1 MNLKAARVS
10 TGDVFEQSTIPFE
23 NIPKQSPLFLDF
35 LKDKVCCDSFYPAK
49 KTPIKEFSE
58 KVLNNYRINR
68 NELCDALT
76 EINRSLGAGEKTLE
90 NIKLLVDRNCGA
102 IVTGQQAGLFS
113 GAAYTIYK
121 ALSAVKLAEE
131 LRAQNIKAVPVFW
144 IAEEDHD
151 FDEVK
156 STHVLNKKGK
166 LYKAENTPHELTPHS
181 PVGLVKLDNTIE
193 KTLGDLFDN
202 LPYTEFTGEI
212 KQLLSQA
219 YQSGETFS
227 TAFAKLVSKL
237 FAAYGLIIVTPMNVR
252 LKKLCA
258 PIFVEAIEKAEQIV
272 AGLLDRNEKLPKENY
287 PLQVLVEKDSFPLFF
302 QNENGER
309 QSLRRNLENG
319 KVKVYKSKTEFET
332 AELIETARSAP
343 QNLSPNALMRSVVQ
357 DYLFPTFTY
366 FGGAAEIAYF
376 AQNSVIYEV
385 LNRPVTPIRH
395 RASITIVEPKNER
408 TFRKY
413 ELNLADLFEGKD
425 AVQSKIVEKFLN
437 RETAQVFAAVERNI
451 EAELNLLSVNLEA
464 SEPTLAANLENRKK
478 KILWHLG
485 ALRNKYHRAELIKNE
500 TVENRLENLFT
511 ALLPHHALQERTL
524 NAVTFLNLYG
534 TNFIEW
540 VYSTIDTDERRHQIL
555 HL

>member
-10 TGDVFEQSTIPFE
+10 TGDVFEQTTISFE
-23 NIPKQSPLFLDF
+23 NIPRQSPLFLDF
-35 LKDKVCCDSFYPAK
+35 TKDKVCCDSFYPEK
-49 KTPIKEFSE
+49 KTPIAEFSK
-58 KVLNNYRINR
+58 KVLSNYRIDR
-68 NELCDALT
+68 TKLCIALT
-76 EINRSLGAGEKTLE
+76 EINRSLGASEKTLE
-90 NIKLLVDRNCGA
+90 NIQLLVEKDCGA

-121 ALSAVKLAEE
+121 ALSAVKLAEQ
-131 LRAQNIKAVPVFW
+131 LKAQNIKAVPVFW

-156 STHVLNKKGK
+156 STYVLDKKGK
-166 LYKAENTPHELTPHS
+166 LYKAENTPNDFTPHS
-181 PVGLVKLDNTIE
+181 PVGLVRLDDTID
-193 KTLGDLFDN
+193 KTLEDLFDN

-212 KQLLSQA
+212 KQLLFET
-219 YQSGETFS
+219 YQTGETFS
-227 TAFAKLVSKL
+227 TAFAKLISKL
-237 FAAYGLIIVTPMNVR
+237 FAAYGLIIVTPMNAK

-272 AGLLDRNEKLPKENY
+272 GGLLDRNEKLPKENY
-287 PLQVLVEKDSFPLFF
+287 PLQVLVENDSFPLFF

-319 KVKVYKSKTEFET
+319 KVKVYKSKTEFEI
-332 AELIETARSAP
+332 AELIDTARNSP

-357 DYLFPTFTY
+357 DYLFPTFVY

-395 RASITIVEPKNER
+395 RASLTVIEPKNER
-408 TFRKY
+408 TLNKY
-413 ELNLADLFEGKD
+413 ELKLTDLFEGKD
-425 AVQSKIVEKFLN
+425 AVQTKIVEKFLN
-437 RETAQVFAAVERNI
+437 RKTAQVFTDVESKI
-451 EAELNLLSVNLEA
+451 AAELELLSVNLTE
-464 SEPTLAANLENRKK
+464 SEPTLAANLETRKK
-478 KILWHLG
+478 KILWHIS

-500 TVENRLENLFT
+500 VVEHRLENLFT

-534 TNFIEW
+534 VNFIEW
-540 VYSTIDTDERRHQIL
+540 IYAAIDSDERDHQIL

>member
-10 TGDVFEQSTIPFE
+10 TGDVFEQTTISFE
-23 NIPKQSPLFLDF
+23 NIPRQSPLFLDF
-35 LKDKVCCDSFYPAK
+35 SKDEVCCDSFYPEK
-49 KTPIKEFSE
+49 KTPIAEFSA
-58 KVLNNYRINR
+58 KVLSEYQVDR
-68 NELCDALT
+68 NELCDALS

-90 NIKLLVDRNCGA
+90 NIKLLVDKDCGA

-131 LRAQNIKAVPVFW
+131 LKLQNIKAVPVFW

-156 STHVLNKKGK
+156 STYTLDKKGK
-166 LYKAENTPHELTPHS
+166 LYKAENTPSDLIKNS
-181 PVGLVKLDNTIE
+181 PVGLIKLDQTIE
-193 KTLGDLFDN
+193 KTLEDLFEN
-202 LPYTEFTGEI
+202 LPHTEFTGEI
-212 KQLLSQA
+212 KQLLFET
-219 YQSGETFS
+219 YQTGETFS

-237 FAAYGLIIVTPMNVR
+237 FAAYGLIIVTPMNAR

-272 AGLLDRNEKLPKENY
+272 GGLLDRNEKLPKENY
-287 PLQVLVEKDSFPLFF
+287 PLQVFVEKDSFPLFF

-319 KVKVYKSKTEFET
+319 KVKVYKSKTEFEI
-332 AELIETARSAP
+332 AELIETARRAP
-343 QNLSPNALMRSVVQ
+343 QKLSPNALMRSVVQ

-395 RASITIVEPKNER
+395 RASMTIVEPKNER
-408 TFRKY
+408 TLRKY
-413 ELNLADLFEGKD
+413 DLKLADLFDGKD
-425 AVQSKIVEKFLN
+425 AVQSKIVEHFLN
-437 RETAQVFAAVERNI
+437 QETAQVFAKVESNI
-451 EAELNLLSVNLEA
+451 EAELNLLSANLTEN
-464 SEPTLAANLENRKK
+464 EPTLAANLENRKK

-485 ALRNKYHRAELIKNE
+485 ALRNKYHRAELLKNE
-500 TVENRLENLFT
+500 VVENRLENLFT

-540 VYSTIDTDERRHQIL
+540 IYQAIDSEERKHQIL

>member
-10 TGDVFEQSTIPFE
+10 TGNVFEQSTIPFE
-23 NIPKQSPLFLDF
+23 DIPKQSPLFLDY

-49 KTPIKEFSE
+49 KTPIKKFSE
-58 KVLNNYRINR
+58 KVLSSYQINR

-90 NIKLLVDRNCGA
+90 NIRLLVDKDCGA

-131 LRAQNIKAVPVFW
+131 LKAQNIKAVPVFW

-156 STHVLNKKGK
+156 STQFLDKKGK
-166 LYKAENTPHELTPHS
+166 LYKAENTPNNFTQNS
-181 PVGLVKLDNTIE
+181 PVGLVELDETIE
-193 KTLGDLFDN
+193 NTLDELFEN

-212 KQLLSQA
+212 RQILTET

-237 FAAYGLIIVTPMNVR
+237 FAAYGLIIVTPMNAR

-258 PIFVEAIEKAEQIV
+258 PILIEAIEKAEQIV
-272 AGLLDRNEKLPKENY
+272 SGLLDRNEKLPKENY

-319 KVKVYKSKTEFET
+319 KVKVYKSKTEFEIS
-332 AELIETARSAP
+332 ELIETAKNSP

-395 RASITIVEPKNER
+395 RASMTIVEPKNER
-408 TFRKY
+408 TLRKY

-437 RETAQVFAAVERNI
+437 RETAKVFSDVENRIAN
-451 EAELNLLSVNLEA
+451 ELNLLSENLAA
-464 SEPTLAANLENRKK
+464 SEPTLAANLENRRK
-478 KILWHLG
+478 KILWHLD
-485 ALRNKYHRAELIKNE
+485 ALRNKYHRAELTKNE
-500 TVENRLENLFT
+500 VVENRLENLFT

-540 VYSTIDTDERRHQIL
+540 IYAAIDTEEKRHQIL

>member
-35 LKDKVCCDSFYPAK
+35 LEDKVCCDSFYPAK

-58 KVLNNYRINR
+58 KVLSNYQIDR

-90 NIKLLVDRNCGA
+90 NIRLLVDKDCGA

-131 LRAQNIKAVPVFW
+131 LKAQNIKAVPVFW

-151 FDEVK
+151 FEEVK
-156 STHVLNKKGK
+156 STEFLDKKGK
-166 LYKAENTPHELTPHS
+166 LYKAENTPKNITQNS
-181 PVGLVKLDNTIE
+181 PVGLVELDETIE
-193 KTLGDLFDN
+193 KTLDELFQN

-212 KQLLSQA
+212 RQLLTET
-219 YQSGETFS
+219 YHSGETFS
-227 TAFAKLVSKL
+227 TAFAKLASRL
-237 FAAYGLIIVTPMNVR
+237 FADYGLIIVTPMNVR

-258 PIFVEAIEKAEQIV
+258 PIFIEAIEKAEQIV
-272 AGLLDRNEKLPKENY
+272 NGLLDRNEKLPVENY

-302 QNENGER
+302 QNENGAR

-319 KVKVYKSKTEFET
+319 KVKVYKSKTEFEIS
-332 AELIETARSAP
+332 ELIETAKNAA

-366 FGGAAEIAYF
+366 YGGAAEIAYF

-395 RASITIVEPKNER
+395 RASMTIVEPKNER
-408 TFRKY
+408 TLCKY

-437 RETAQVFAAVERNI
+437 RKTAKVFSEVENRI
-451 EAELNLLSVNLEA
+451 AAELNLLRENLAA

-485 ALRNKYHRAELIKNE
+485 ALRNKYHRAELTKNE

-540 VYSTIDTDERRHQIL
+540 IYAAINTEEKRHQIL